1 MRYFAHRAWAGLFL
15 LVACGRKE
23 QALPTPQPFA
33 WRGLN
38 WVAWVE
44 ALPLAKGTAITLH
57 LRRTPQGLEPTR
69 LTFGPQDPNSEESAR
84 YIVECYRRGC
94 CREGLPESGCRPA
107 WQKNCSNEKAC
118 VANAVEQCLD
128 EDPSGCVAVY
138 WAKRSTP
145 PALSPAEIAKAWH
158 AALSQL
164 PAEED
169 DFIWAVVDLSQ
180 PGTFQVKELRWGI
193 AFKRRRCTEMPP
205 SREPGPLVLHFYEQ
219 LPSSPEESTLNLKY
233 LATCDEQYMTCA
245 QGLQMGLRKNKQYP
259 ATAYAQLDFDCYA
272 FQQKARGKTPQP
284 VK

>member
-1 MRYFAHRAWAGLFL
+1 MGLAFFLEFAYICRMRYFAHRAWAGLFL

-193 AFKRRRCTEMPP
+193 AFKGGAVRKCPLPGNPALLCCTSTSSSLPAP
-205 SREPGPLVLHFYEQ
+205 RSLHST
-219 LPSSPEESTLNLKY
+219 SSTWP
-233 LATCDEQYMTCA
+233 
-245 QGLQMGLRKNKQYP
+245 P
-259 ATAYAQLDFDCYA
+259 ATSS
-272 FQQKARGKTPQP
+272 T
-284 VK
+284 